1 MDIGRILK
9 EAREARGL
17 TLEEV
22 DENIKIRTKYLQAME
37 EEQFELLPGGPV
49 YVRGFLKN
57 YGRFLEL
64 DVEGLL
70 GAYQERFRPESA
82 GLPERVTPPPSPA
95 GTGAGPRRRMAL
107 ALVAAVAGIALFAA
121 LSAGGPGLK
130 GLAGDGG
137 QQSHPAPPPASQ
149 EQDPG
154 AAPAERAAAVDL
166 MLDVKN
172 SRSWMQVVVD
182 GSTVFQGELG
192 AGQSK
197 RFEARER
204 IYIWL
209 GNAGAVEV
217 TFNGKKL
224 GYLDGPGVVI
234 DREFTAP
241 RG

>member
-1 MDIGRILK
+1 
-9 EAREARGL
+9 
-17 TLEEV
+17 
-22 DENIKIRTKYLQAME
+22 
-37 EEQFELLPGGPV
+37 
-49 YVRGFLKN
+49 
-57 YGRFLEL
+57 
-64 DVEGLL
+64 
-70 GAYQERFRPESA
+70 
-82 GLPERVTPPPSPA
+82 
-95 GTGAGPRRRMAL
+95 MA
-107 ALVAAVAGIALFAA
+107 
-121 LSAGGPGLK
+121 
-130 GLAGDGG
+130 
-137 QQSHPAPPPASQ
+137 
-149 EQDPG
+149 

-204 IYIWL
+204 IYIRL